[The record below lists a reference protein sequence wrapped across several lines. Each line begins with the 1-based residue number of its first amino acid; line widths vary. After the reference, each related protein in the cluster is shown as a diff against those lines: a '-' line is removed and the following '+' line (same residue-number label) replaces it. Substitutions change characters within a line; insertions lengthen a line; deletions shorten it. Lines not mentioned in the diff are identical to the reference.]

1 MRISVIGAGA
11 IGGNIA
17 RRLSEAGHEV
27 LVADARGPEAVAA
40 DVREAG
46 ARAVDLD
53 AATHD
58 REVIVL
64 SIPFAKQPELAGVLA
79 GVSGD
84 TVIVDTSNYYPV
96 MNGHIEAVDNGQV
109 ESVWSAEQLGRPIVK
124 AWNAA
129 LAGTQQTKGVPA
141 GTPGRIAIPVAADTE
156 RARRTVMQL
165 VDDTGFDPVD
175 AGILAESWRQQ
186 PGTPA
191 YCTEL
196 DAAELK
202 RAFSARDRSAA
213 SRAARGPHRPP
224 RVSVPGE
231 VRYAGIAVAG
241 NGLGLGGGL
250 PRSVEP
256 GGGARASCTSRGV
269 WLRLLATDAS
279 TGASDGQSAEGGF
292 GEAWRFHEQL
302 TADPG

>member
-17 RRLSEAGHEV
+17 RRLSETGHDV
-27 LVADARGPEAVAA
+27 LVADARGPEVVAT

-46 ARAVDLD
+46 ARAVDLE

-58 REVIVL
+58 RDVIIL
-64 SIPFAKQPELAGVLA
+64 SIPFAKQPELTDVLA

-84 TVIVDTSNYYPV
+84 TVIVDTSNYYPS
-96 MNGHIEAVDNGQV
+96 MNGHVEAVDNGQV
-109 ESVWSAEQLGRPIVK
+109 ESVWSAEQLGKPIVK

-141 GTPGRIAIPVAADTE
+141 GTPGRIAIPVAADSE

-175 AGILAESWRQQ
+175 AGTLAESWRQQ

-196 DAAELK
+196 DAAQLQLALAAADKDEAP
-202 RAFSARDRSAA
+202 RTRDRLVEHFASLSEAPSLDETVAINRSA
-213 SRAARGPHRPP
+213 H
-224 RVSVPGE
+224 
-231 VRYAGIAVAG
+231 
-241 NGLGLGGGL
+241 
-250 PRSVEP
+250 
-256 GGGARASCTSRGV
+256 
-269 WLRLLATDAS
+269 
-279 TGASDGQSAEGGF
+279 
-292 GEAWRFHEQL
+292 H
-302 TADPG
+302 